1 MANLIK
7 RFPSFYDPVLR
18 LQLLEAE
25 VARQATSPKNYICPV
40 SLKLDPYALSRLF
53 EAEASPQRQTTTKY
67 CLPSSPA
74 LDVDALIRLLDDDET
89 PKGELSGLEQKDIG
103 IEFMDAKTLV
113 IKGNLA
119 KAEDTK
125 PSEDEDNEGPAYGE
139 GPAAIEDNAED
150 KSDSSSSS
158 ASAPSSSNQTT
169 GRKKSQV
176 QRLRIRERVMALS

>member
-1 MANLIK
+1 M
-7 RFPSFYDPVLR
+7 
-18 LQLLEAE
+18 
-25 VARQATSPKNYICPV
+25 
-40 SLKLDPYALSRLF
+40 
-53 EAEASPQRQTTTKY
+53 
-67 CLPSSPA
+67 
-74 LDVDALIRLLDDDET
+74 
-89 PKGELSGLEQKDIG
+89 SGLEQKDIG

-139 GPAAIEDNAED
+139 GPAAIEDKAED

-169 GRKKSQV
+169 VEDWPEEEPGTKIASKGKGYGTIIKQNEESFYKYLV
-176 QRLRIRERVMALS
+176 RECSIGKFKRTFALP